1 MKKSIKG
8 KSPSLP
14 SGESTG
20 KSPSLP
26 LVPCIR
32 RILPVLCLLLLLA
45 RPALAFSGAKN
56 GLVLWGT
63 VVLPTLLPF
72 MICSGVI
79 VALDGVGIL
88 IKPFAPFFRGLLK
101 LSKNGC
107 FVLVSGLLC
116 GYPMGAKTDSEFLN
130 SRRISLKQARY
141 LLAISNHPSP
151 MFVLGYVMDRIGL
164 VPAVV
169 CPIWIMAAALYLPVV
184 PVAWLAQ
191 KVYGYHGEED
201 LQQQSGAA
209 RIKEKEVYA
218 PFSFDAHMMGCFETM
233 VKIGGYIMLFS
244 ILAMYLTAM
253 PFENPLLRCAL
264 LGTVEIT
271 TGIQSIAQGVPGFAA
286 VLMITASTA
295 FGGLSGIFQTK
306 SVLKNAGLSIRHY
319 CLWKLVH
326 SVFSCIL
333 LAALWYLF
341 TAAQGPVP
349 PAAPVLRFY

>member
-1 MKKSIKG
+1 MKKLKG
-8 KSPSLP
+8 TF
-14 SGESTG
+14 GR
-20 KSPSLP
+20 
-26 LVPCIR
+26 V
-32 RILPVLCLLLLLA
+32 LPVLCLLALLA
-45 RPALAFSGAKN
+45 RPALALSGASS

-63 VVLPTLLPF
+63 VVVPTLLPF

-79 VALDGVGIL
+79 VALDGVDIL
-88 IKPFAPFFRGLLK
+88 TKPFAPFLRGLLK
-101 LSKNGC
+101 LSKNGG

-116 GYPMGAKTDSEFLN
+116 GYPMGAKTDSEFLD
-130 SRRISLKQARY
+130 SHRISLKQARY

-151 MFVLGYVMDRIGL
+151 MFILGYVMDRIG
-164 VPAVV
+164 PAPSPA
-169 CPIWIMAAALYLPVV
+169 CPMWVIAAALYLPIV
-184 PVAWLAQ
+184 PVAWLAR
-191 KVYGYHGEED
+191 KAYGYQGEED
-201 LQQQSGAA
+201 SQLRRDAA
-209 RIKEKEVYA
+209 A

-253 PFENPLLRCAL
+253 PFEHTLLRCAL

-271 TGIQSIAQGVPGFAA
+271 TGIQSIAQGVPGFPA

-333 LAALWYLF
+333 LAVIWYLF